1 VPGIGPSPDK
11 MLQGRLFGYGDAHRY
26 RLGIN
31 HGQLPVNEPKASEA
45 RPYHRDGAMR
55 FDGNGGREANYEPNS
70 RGGAMQSGQ
79 PTWAPYDVSG
89 AAASH
94 ERVRHAEDS
103 DFVQAGA
110 LYRLQP
116 EDAQQ
121 RLVDN
126 IAGSLA
132 QVTLPGVVERSIGHF
147 RAADTEFGDRIEAAV
162 KELTA

>member
-1 VPGIGPSPDK
+1 
-11 MLQGRLFGYGDAHRY
+11 
-26 RLGIN
+26 
-31 HGQLPVNEPKASEA
+31 
-45 RPYHRDGAMR
+45 
-55 FDGNGGREANYEPNS
+55 
-70 RGGAMQSGQ
+70 MQSGQ

-147 RAADTEFGDRIEAAV
+147 RAADSEFGDRIEAAV
-162 KELTA
+162 QELTA